1 MISQKIQDAL
11 NEQVNAE
18 LYSAYM
24 YLSMATYFES
34 ASLSGFANWMNIQ
47 TQEEVPHAMK
57 IYKFIEER
65 MGRVILKAIDGPPT
79 EWDSPLAAFEAVFA
93 HEQKVTGLINGLVDL
108 AIKENDHATRGF
120 LQWFVDEQVEEEASA
135 DAIVQQ
141 LKLMKDA
148 PGALYMLDKEMAQR
162 VLTPP
167 AAESE

>member
-1 MISQKIQDAL
+1 MISQKMQDAL

-34 ASLSGFANWMNIQ
+34 ANLSGFANWMNIQ
-47 TQEEVPHAMK
+47 TQEEVSHTMK
-57 IYKFIEER
+57 IYKYVEER

-148 PGALYMLDKEMAQR
+148 PGALYMLDKETAQR
-162 VLTPP
+162 VFTPP

>member
-1 MISQKIQDAL
+1 MISQKMQDAL

-34 ASLSGFANWMNIQ
+34 ANLSGFANWMNIQ
-47 TQEEVPHAMK
+47 TQEEVSHTMK

>member
-1 MISQKIQDAL
+1 
-11 NEQVNAE
+11 
-18 LYSAYM
+18 
-24 YLSMATYFES
+24 
-34 ASLSGFANWMNIQ
+34 
-47 TQEEVPHAMK
+47 MK

-93 HEQKVTGLINGLVDL
+93 HEQKVTGLINGLIDL

-148 PGALYMLDKEMAQR
+148 PGALYMLDKETAQR
-162 VLTPP
+162 VFTPP
-167 AAESE
+167 AAESK

>member
-1 MISQKIQDAL
+1 MISQNIQDAL

-34 ASLSGFANWMNIQ
+34 ANLSGFANWMNIQ
-47 TQEEVPHAMK
+47 TQEEVSHTMK

-148 PGALYMLDKEMAQR
+148 PGALYMLDKETAQR
-162 VLTPP
+162 VFTPP